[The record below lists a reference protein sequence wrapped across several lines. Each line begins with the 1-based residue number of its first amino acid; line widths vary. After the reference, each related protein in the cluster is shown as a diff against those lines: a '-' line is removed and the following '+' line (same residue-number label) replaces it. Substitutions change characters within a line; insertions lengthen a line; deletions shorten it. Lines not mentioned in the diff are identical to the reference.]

1 MRYAV
6 KLPQVGTNLNGRDI
20 LRFAQ
25 GAERMGFDILSVGDH
40 VVFPERITTA
50 YPYATTGRHPS
61 ESAPNYVEAMTLL
74 SYVAGATSTIKLLTG
89 VLIVPYRHPV
99 LVAKMIASLDYL
111 TQGRVIFGI
120 GVGWMKEEFEVLGF
134 SYEHRGALTD
144 EMVEIYKTLW
154 TQERPAFK
162 GRFFQF
168 DELRFS
174 PKPVQKPHPP
184 IWIGGNTRLA
194 MRRAARGA
202 QGWFPVHMSSDE
214 MQPMIQELRAM
225 TVEAGRKP
233 GEIEVCL
240 GSSLEFADRP
250 VTPDI
255 SRRLFGD
262 GDPRRMIAELRALA
276 DMGVG
281 AVHFDFRTRD
291 VSARL
296 ELMERFMAEV
306 RPHAS

>member
-20 LRFAQ
+20 LRFAR
-25 GAERMGFDILSVGDH
+25 GAERLGFDILSVGDH
-40 VVFPERITTA
+40 VVFPERITSA
-50 YPYATTGRHPS
+50 YPYATSGRHPS

-74 SYVAGATSTIKLLTG
+74 SYVAGVTSTIKLLTG
-89 VLIVPYRHPV
+89 VIIVPYRHPV

-120 GVGWMKEEFEVLGF
+120 GVGWMKEEFDVLGF
-134 SYEHRGALTD
+134 PYEHRGALTD

-154 TQERPAFK
+154 TRERPAFK

-184 IWIGGNTRLA
+184 IWIGGNTRVA

-214 MQPMIQELRAM
+214 MRPMIQELRAM

-233 GEIEVCL
+233 EEIEVCL

-255 SRRLFGD
+255 ARRLFGD
-262 GDPRRMIAELRALA
+262 GHAQKMVAELRALA

-291 VSARL
+291 VSVRL

-306 RPHAS
+306 RPHAP

>member
-1 MRYAV
+1 
-6 KLPQVGTNLNGRDI
+6 
-20 LRFAQ
+20 
-25 GAERMGFDILSVGDH
+25 
-40 VVFPERITTA
+40 
-50 YPYATTGRHPS
+50 
-61 ESAPNYVEAMTLL
+61 
-74 SYVAGATSTIKLLTG
+74 
-89 VLIVPYRHPV
+89 
-99 LVAKMIASLDYL
+99 
-111 TQGRVIFGI
+111 
-120 GVGWMKEEFEVLGF
+120 
-134 SYEHRGALTD
+134 
-144 EMVEIYKTLW
+144 
-154 TQERPAFK
+154 
-162 GRFFQF
+162 
-168 DELRFS
+168 
-174 PKPVQKPHPP
+174 
-184 IWIGGNTRLA
+184 

-276 DMGVG
+276 VMGVG

>member
-25 GAERMGFDILSVGDH
+25 GAERLGFDILSVGDH
-40 VVFPERITTA
+40 VVFPEHITSA

-120 GVGWMKEEFEVLGF
+120 GVGWMKEEFDVLGF
-134 SYEHRGALTD
+134 PYEHRGALTD

-154 TQERPAFK
+154 TRERPAFK

-184 IWIGGNTRLA
+184 IWIGGNTRVA

-214 MQPMIQELRAM
+214 MRPMIQELRAM

-233 GEIEVCL
+233 EEIEVCL

-255 SRRLFGD
+255 ARRLFGD
-262 GDPRRMIAELRALA
+262 GHAQKMVAELRALA

-291 VSARL
+291 VSVRL

-306 RPHAS
+306 RPHAP